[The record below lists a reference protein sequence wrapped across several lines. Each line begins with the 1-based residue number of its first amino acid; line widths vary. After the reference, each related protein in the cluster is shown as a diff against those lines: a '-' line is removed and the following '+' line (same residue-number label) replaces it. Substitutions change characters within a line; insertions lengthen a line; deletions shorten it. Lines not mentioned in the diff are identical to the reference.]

1 MSWICEVCGR
11 GFARRNQLHS
21 CSANDLEHA
30 FSGNG
35 KKWLPLYQKILSIG
49 RENLPPFTEH
59 FPSVGIMWRGSS
71 TFAEFRYTKNKF
83 YAFFFLDTLR
93 EESHPIKHFQMSTN
107 RVVHQVS
114 VNEENVDEIMIW
126 IVESYYL
133 TQISH

>member
-1 MSWICEVCGR
+1 
-11 GFARRNQLHS
+11 
-21 CSANDLEHA
+21 
-30 FSGNG
+30 
-35 KKWLPLYQKILSIG
+35 
-49 RENLPPFTEH
+49 
-59 FPSVGIMWRGSS
+59 MWRGSS